1 MRNQPTLRKVVL
13 VAALAAVTATAL
25 AMNESRSSEP
35 QTLFIDDSSEA
46 APIAELVEPAPVI
59 DMSAHEIAPVPDE
72 EIAAPV
78 TAGEATPAPLPAREA
93 KPAPVVA
100 KEVAPPSTPQPPI
113 TVEEQRLTED
123 ERIQVEVM
131 DALANDPRL
140 SGKIAVVT
148 RDAEVWLSGHTMTA
162 NQAWHAGRDA
172 GRVKG
177 VRYVHNEISF
187 RLGRSL

>member
-1 MRNQPTLRKVVL
+1 MSNQPIRRVVL
-13 VAALAAVTATAL
+13 VVALAAVAATAL
-25 AMNESRSSEP
+25 AMDESRSNELQP
-35 QTLFIDDSSEA
+35 LFIDEPSEA
-46 APIAELVEPAPVI
+46 EPVAEPVEPAPVT
-59 DMSAHEIAPVPDE
+59 DMSAHEIAPV
-72 EIAAPV
+72 AAS
-78 TAGEATPAPLPAREA
+78 EA
-93 KPAPVVA
+93 KPAPAVA

-131 DALANDPRL
+131 EALANDARL

>member
-1 MRNQPTLRKVVL
+1 MSNQPTLRRVALL
-13 VAALAAVTATAL
+13 VALAAVAATAL

-35 QTLFIDDSSEA
+35 QVPFIDEPSEA
-46 APIAELVEPAPVI
+46 APVAEPVEPAPVT

-72 EIAAPV
+72 ETAARV
-78 TAGEATPAPLPAREA
+78 TAREA

-100 KEVAPPSTPQPPI
+100 KEVSPPSTPQPPI

-131 DALANDPRL
+131 EALANDARL